1 MIVTISRAYGAAAN
15 VVAVELAARL
25 AYRVVSE
32 DLPEVIAG
40 RLGSSAEL
48 VDGIEGTTPALAERL
63 LRGFV
68 AVPEM
73 GISLATPQDEYAT
86 AYRRE
91 IEDVVRDEATRG
103 DAIIVGRAANAIL
116 GRRPDLLSVFLT
128 APLGWRTEYV
138 AASLGVD
145 LAHAAAEIA
154 RIDKARRAY
163 TRDQYKTT
171 WGDRRNYDLLLDT
184 ARFGVEGAAEM
195 IVTALRL
202 VQRSA

>member
-1 MIVTISRAYGAAAN
+1 VIVTISRAYGAAAN
-15 VVAVELAARL
+15 AVAVELAARL

-48 VDGIEGTTPALAERL
+48 VGGIEGTTPALAERL

-73 GISLATPQDEYAT
+73 GISLAAPQDEYTT

-202 VQRSA
+202 VQTSA